1 MIDLLNL
8 QHYRDSVVGN
18 LPYGVQKLIEL
29 GRALC
34 ARPRILLLDEP
45 SSGLNVEETD
55 DLSFWIEDIRNLL
68 GITVVMIE
76 HDMRLVSQV
85 SDRVLAVSNGRVLAE
100 STAREIQEN
109 PAVAEAY
116 LGTREDVA

>member
-1 MIDLLNL
+1 
-8 QHYRDSVVGN
+8 
-18 LPYGVQKLIEL
+18 
-29 GRALC
+29 
-34 ARPRILLLDEP
+34 
-45 SSGLNVEETD
+45 
-55 DLSFWIEDIRNLL
+55 
-68 GITVVMIE
+68 MIE

-100 STAREIQEN
+100 GTAREIQEN